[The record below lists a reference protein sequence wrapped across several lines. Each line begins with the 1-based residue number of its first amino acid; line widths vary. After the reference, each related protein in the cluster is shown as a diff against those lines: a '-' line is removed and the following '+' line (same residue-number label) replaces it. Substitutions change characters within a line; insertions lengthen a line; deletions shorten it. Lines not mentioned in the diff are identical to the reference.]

1 MTQEFLISVT
11 PLGDD
16 EYWVRTEKTP
26 KVPSGVPLAE
36 EKVKWPVEE
45 WLEYTRYLMKD
56 PLLEVLEG
64 SSYARRGDTSGGTV
78 LANGSPSLSLVELG
92 QELYDNLFFD
102 TLRDSWTSA
111 QAIAHNRKTTL
122 QLRLGLKGQ
131 RLNSLPW
138 EVLHEGGRPLATGCD
153 VVFSRYRP
161 ESRLRLPRHSGKPNQ
176 PLRILMAIAAPN
188 DLNGLQ
194 LKQEALHLQ
203 QELKRELSDNG
214 GYHGAIEITI
224 LEQPDREKITQ
235 ALEQGQYQIFHYAGH
250 SGYTSMGG
258 ALYLV
263 NSRTGLSETI
273 SGDDL
278 AGLLVN
284 NGVLLAVLNSCRGAY
299 SNPLADA
306 NDTAKLNLAE
316 ALVQRG
322 VPGVLAM
329 AERIPDE
336 VALMLTSLFY
346 RQLNQG
352 LPIDLSLS
360 RARQGLISAYGSH
373 QIYWALPVLY
383 LHNEFDG
390 ILIPGSRT
398 VSRTALGNYWED
410 IEASSPDLCGANYTD
425 PGESADIEDWSDDE
439 RFDETL
445 ELEGN
450 GEDVGFIGD
459 TLQQLQTPGIVGVN
473 HKNSRSGSQT
483 LPPSYDR
490 YVEDEKRW
498 KKESD
503 SPRGSQRQSSGVL
516 GVMLVVI
523 VLVITCG
530 LSIFGDRITAMLP
543 YRALMSSNQPIRNN
557 INSSEETLAT
567 GLEDAMTDQVS
578 GIAIEQFER
587 ANLEAGVQATEELLN
602 REAVAKAGGALS
614 AVLSQYQDE
623 PAINFLRG
631 RFIWQSIERG
641 SADYSLDDVRRF
653 WARAVDGEPNS
664 LEYNTALGFAYYRS
678 GDLQRAYQTWYRS
691 LELAEPIL
699 SWEGGSFNQQL
710 AASVNTKTGA
720 LTGGDVPSTETE
732 DSQEGANLDNLD
744 GATLKNMDVLNA
756 YAGLGLV
763 LMKSAESLTADE
775 QVTQLSKAVKFRDK
789 ALSEAPEAF
798 KSHALGSKWLWSTDM
813 MRDWELLLRIQSGG
827 V

>member
-64 SSYARRGDTSGGTV
+64 SSYARRGDTSGGRV

-111 QAIAHNRKTTL
+111 QAIAHNRETTL

-188 DLNGLQ
+188 DLNSLQ
-194 LKQEALHLQ
+194 LKQEALHLK

-250 SGYTSMGG
+250 SSYTSTGG

-263 NSRTGLSETI
+263 NSRTGLSESI

-299 SNPLADA
+299 NNPLADA

-410 IEASSPDLCGANYTD
+410 IEASSPDMSEANYTE
-425 PGESADIEDWSDDE
+425 ESADIQDWSDDE
-439 RFDETL
+439 RFYETL

-459 TLQQLQTPGIVGVN
+459 TLQQLHTPRIVGVN

-516 GVMLVVI
+516 GRLLVMILLPI
-523 VLVITCG
+523 SLGVL
-530 LSIFGDRITAMLP
+530 IFGDRINDMLG
-543 YRALMSSNQPIRNN
+543 YRALMSSDQPISNN

-567 GLEDAMTDQVS
+567 GLEDAMTDQVL
-578 GIAIEQFER
+578 GIAIEQFKR
-587 ANLEAGVQATEELLN
+587 ANLEAGLQATEELLN
-602 REAVAKAGGALS
+602 REAVDQAKAALG
-614 AVLSQYQDE
+614 AVLSQYEDE

-699 SWEGGSFNQQL
+699 SWEEGYFDQQL

-720 LTGGDVPSTETE
+720 LTGGDAPGTETE

-744 GATLKNMDVLNA
+744 SATLKNMDVLNA

-763 LMKSAESLTADE
+763 LRQSALSLNADE
-775 QVTQLSKAVKFRDK
+775 QVTQLSKAVKLRDK

-813 MRDWELLLRIQSGG
+813 IKDWERLLRTQSGG

>member
-56 PLLEVLEG
+56 PLLQVLEG
-64 SSYARRGDTSGGTV
+64 SSYARRGDTSGGMV

-111 QAIAHNRKTTL
+111 QAIAHNRETTL

-138 EVLHEGGRPLATGCD
+138 EILHEGGRPLATGCD

-188 DLNGLQ
+188 DLNSLQ
-194 LKQEALHLQ
+194 LKQEALHLK
-203 QELKRELSDNG
+203 QELKRELSAHG

-250 SGYTSMGG
+250 SSYTSTGG

-336 VALMLTSLFY
+336 VALTLTSLFY

-398 VSRTALGNYWED
+398 VSRTVSRTALGNYWED
-410 IEASSPDLCGANYTD
+410 MEASSSDMSEANYTD
-425 PGESADIEDWSDDE
+425 PWESADIEDWSDDE

-473 HKNSRSGSQT
+473 DKNSGSGLQT
-483 LPPSYDR
+483 LPPSYDG
-490 YVEDEKRW
+490 YVDHEKRS
-498 KKESD
+498 KKESAD
-503 SPRGSQRQSSGVL
+503 SLRSSQRQTSGVL
-516 GVMLVVI
+516 GLLLVMILLPI
-523 VLVITCG
+523 SLGVL
-530 LSIFGDRITAMLP
+530 IFGDRINDILG
-543 YRALMSSNQPIRNN
+543 YRALISSNQPISNN
-557 INSSEETLAT
+557 INSSEETFAT
-567 GLEDAMTDQVS
+567 GLEDAITDKVS
-578 GIAIEQFER
+578 GIAIEQFDR

-602 REAVAKAGGALS
+602 RGAVAEARAALF
-614 AVLSQYQDE
+614 VVPSQYEDE

-631 RFIWQSIERG
+631 RLAWQSIERG

-664 LEYNTALGFAYYRS
+664 LEYNTALGFAYYRL

-699 SWEGGSFNQQL
+699 SWEGGYFDQQL

-720 LTGGDVPSTETE
+720 LTEGDAPGTETE
-732 DSQEGANLDNLD
+732 DSQEGANLDNS
-744 GATLKNMDVLNA
+744 GSATLKNMDVLNA

-763 LMKSAESLTADE
+763 LMQSALSLNADE
-775 QVTQLSKAVKFRDK
+775 QVRQLSKAVKFRDK

-798 KSHALGSKWLWSTDM
+798 KSHVLESKWLWSTDLV
-813 MRDWELLLRIQSGG
+813 RDWELLLR